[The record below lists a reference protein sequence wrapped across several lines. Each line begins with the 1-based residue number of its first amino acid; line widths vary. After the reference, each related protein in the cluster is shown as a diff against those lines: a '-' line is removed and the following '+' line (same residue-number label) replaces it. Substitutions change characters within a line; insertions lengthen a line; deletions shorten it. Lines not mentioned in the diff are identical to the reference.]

1 MRCVTNS
8 RRYQPGNMAGRRLGM
23 MLRALREA
31 AELSTAQVAEHL
43 ASSQP
48 KVSRIEN
55 AVSPVSKGDL
65 MLMLNLYGVTDPE
78 EQERHWQLARA
89 GRERGW
95 WESYRD
101 VITGSLG
108 SYIGFENAATSLKIW
123 SLGVFPGLLQ
133 TESYARALFAA
144 DPVRTEPEEVD
155 RLVAARMQ
163 RQQRIEN
170 DGLSLWVVLDESL
183 LHRQVGSSEVLA
195 GQLERV
201 TEPPPG
207 VTVQVLPS
215 NIGWHSGLSG
225 AFTIME
231 FAEYPT
237 IAFREALTG
246 DTPVDGARD
255 VGRYTL
261 AFDHLRASALSP
273 VESQKAAASVTREL
287 RKEQR

>member
-1 MRCVTNS
+1 MQRVTNS
-8 RRYQPGNMAGRRLGM
+8 RRYQPGNLAARRLGM
-23 MLRALREA
+23 MLRGLREA
-31 AELSTAQVAEHL
+31 AGLSTSQVAEHL
-43 ASSQP
+43 GSSQP

-65 MLMLNLYGVTDPE
+65 VLMLTLYGITDPD
-78 EQERHWQLARA
+78 EQDRHWQLARA

-108 SYIGFENAATSLKIW
+108 SYIGFENDATSLKIW

-133 TESYARALFAA
+133 TEAYARALFAA
-144 DPVRTEPEEVD
+144 DPVRTAPEEVD

-163 RQQRIEN
+163 RQQRITN
-170 DGLSLWVVLDESL
+170 DGLTLWVVLDESL
-183 LHRQVGSSEVLA
+183 LRRRVGSPDVLA
-195 GQLERV
+195 EQLERV
-201 TEPPPG
+201 AEPTPG

-215 NIGWHSGLSG
+215 DVGWHPGLSG

-231 FAEYPT
+231 FAEFPT

-246 DTPVDGARD
+246 DTPVEAARD

-273 VESQKAAASVTREL
+273 VESRKVAASVTREL
-287 RKEQR
+287 RKEQQ

>member
-1 MRCVTNS
+1 
-8 RRYQPGNMAGRRLGM
+8 M

-65 MLMLNLYGVTDPE
+65 MLMLNLYGVTDPD
-78 EQERHWQLARA
+78 EQDRHWQLARA

-101 VITGSLG
+101 VLTGSLG
-108 SYIGFENAATSLKIW
+108 SYIGFENEAESLKIW
-123 SLGVFPGLLQ
+123 SWGVFPGLLQ
-133 TESYARALFAA
+133 TEAYARALFAS

-163 RQQRIEN
+163 RQQRIAE
-170 DGLSLWVVLDESL
+170 DGLNLWVVLDESL
-183 LHRQVGSSEVLA
+183 LHRQVGPPGVLA
-195 GQLERV
+195 KQLERIA
-201 TEPPPG
+201 EPPPG

-215 NIGWHSGLSG
+215 NVGCHPGLSG

-231 FAEYPT
+231 FAEFPT
-237 IAFREALTG
+237 IAYRETLTG
-246 DTPVDGARD
+246 DTPVEAVPD

-273 VESQKAAASVTREL
+273 VESRKAAVSVTREL
-287 RKEQR
+287 RKEQQ